1 MDYNDSGAKLS
12 KDRVYR
18 YLLWR
23 KWSDFP
29 CAMFIG
35 LNPST
40 ADEFA
45 DDPTIRRCVGFAKQW
60 GCGGIH
66 MLNLF
71 AFRATKPENMKKA
84 ADPIG
89 PENAY
94 FLKIHALVSEP
105 IVACWGVHGTFRDR
119 AVAIKIMLP
128 GMQCFGLTKAGHP
141 KHPLYLPKNTALTRL
156 PK

>member
-1 MDYNDSGAKLS
+1 MNTGAKFS
-12 KDRVYR
+12 EDRVYR

-40 ADEFA
+40 ADENV
-45 DDPTIRRCVGFAKQW
+45 DDPTIRRCVSFAKSW

-71 AFRATKPENMKKA
+71 AFRATKPEEMKKA
-84 ADPIG
+84 DDPYG
-89 PENAY
+89 PDNED
-94 FLKIHALVSEP
+94 FLKTNLLISDPV
-105 IVACWGVHGTFRDR
+105 VACWGIHGAFKNR
-119 AVAIKIMLP
+119 AVEIRKLLP
-128 GMQCFGLTKAGHP
+128 SLKCFGLTKAGHP
-141 KHPLYLPKNTALTRL
+141 RHPLYLSKETRL
-156 PK
+156 IDFKK